1 MSSGAMFTAV
11 TGATGQQVKIDVIA
25 NNLANLSTV
34 GFKRMTA
41 QFEDLLYETVR
52 TPGGEGDSPTGLQF
66 GRGTRVTSTAQIHSA
81 GSLRPTEQPLDLAIE
96 GQGFLAVRQL
106 NGDVAYTRDGA
117 LALDANGNL
126 VNASGLLVDPP
137 ITVPEDTLAITIT
150 QDGRVQVVQPGSTA
164 PTEVGQIQLARFSN
178 PAGLRAV
185 GHNLLAET
193 TSSGTPQT
201 GTPGQDAFGTVTQ
214 GSLEESNV
222 NIAEELVNMI
232 LAQRAFEANTRVIT
246 TADEML
252 RSVTQR

>member
-11 TGATGQQVKIDVIA
+11 TGASGQQVKIDVIA

-52 TPGGEGDSPTGLQF
+52 PPGGEGDSPTGMQF
-66 GRGTRVTSTAQIHSA
+66 GRGTRVVSTPQIHSP
-81 GSLRPTEQPLDLAIE
+81 GSLRQTEQSLDLAIE

-117 LALDANGNL
+117 LGLDVNGSL
-126 VNASGLLVDPP
+126 VNPQGLLIDPP
-137 ITVPEDTLAITIT
+137 LTIPPDALAITVT
-150 QDGRVQVVQPGSTA
+150 PDGRVQVTQPGSAT

-178 PAGLRAV
+178 PAGLRSL

-193 TSSGTPQT
+193 ASSGTPQT
-201 GTPGQDAFGTVTQ
+201 GNPGEDAFGTLAQ
-214 GSLEESNV
+214 GALEESNV

-232 LAQRAFEANTRVIT
+232 LAQRAFEANTRVIST
-246 TADEML
+246 TDEML

>member
-1 MSSGAMFTAV
+1 MSGAMFTAV

-52 TPGGEGDSPTGLQF
+52 SPGGEGDAPSGLQF
-66 GRGTRVTSTAQIHSA
+66 GRGTRVASTAQIHTS
-81 GSLRPTEQPLDLAIE
+81 GSLRQTEQALDLAIE
-96 GQGFLAVRQL
+96 GQGFLQVRQL
-106 NGDVAYTRDGA
+106 NGDVAYTRDGS
-117 LALDANGNL
+117 LSLDVNGNL
-126 VNASGLLVDPP
+126 VNSAGLLLDPP
-137 ITVPEDTLAITIT
+137 ITIPPDALTITIT
-150 QDGRVQVVQPGSTA
+150 QDGRIEVTQPGSAT
-164 PTEVGQIQLARFSN
+164 PTEVGQIELARFSN
-178 PAGLRAV
+178 PAGLRAI

-201 GTPGQDAFGTVTQ
+201 GTPGEDAFGTIAQ

-232 LAQRAFEANTRVIT
+232 LAQRAFEANTRVIST
-246 TADEML
+246 TDEML